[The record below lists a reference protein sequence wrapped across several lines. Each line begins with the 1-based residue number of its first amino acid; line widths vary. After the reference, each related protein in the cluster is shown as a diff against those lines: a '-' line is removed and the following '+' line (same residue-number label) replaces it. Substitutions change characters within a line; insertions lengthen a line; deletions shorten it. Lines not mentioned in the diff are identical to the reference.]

1 MEIFSNMIK
10 CNNSYQDYRVWVIPP
25 SAKLLRVRKILLP
38 IRGFNLLPS
47 KILESSHLVT
57 MNVGC
62 KPIRAHSPS
71 KQPTRLKGC
80 GRGLHI
86 YNPHIKATE
95 TPLYLGV
102 GYIGANI
109 ESDFKGGRLGSLK
122 MTHPF
127 APIWTPLLTEQY
139 LFRQSWTWCYSCF
152 WLQFKDLW
160 SNYYHHHEKMSL
172 RAATMS

>member
-1 MEIFSNMIK
+1 MIK
-10 CNNSYQDYRVWVIPP
+10 CNNSYKDYGVWVIPP
-25 SAKLLRVRKILLP
+25 STKLLRVRKLLLL
-38 IRGFNLLPS
+38 IRGFHLLSS

-62 KPIRAHSPS
+62 KPIRAHSLS
-71 KQPTRLKGC
+71 NQPTRLKGC

-95 TPLYLGV
+95 TPLYLRV
-102 GYIGANI
+102 GHVGANI

-127 APIWTPLLTEQY
+127 APICTPLLTEEY
-139 LFRQSWTWCYSCF
+139 MFRQSWTWCYSCLQ
-152 WLQFKDLW
+152 LQFKGFW
-160 SNYYHHHEKMSL
+160 SNYYLHQKKRSL
-172 RAATMS
+172 KAAAMT